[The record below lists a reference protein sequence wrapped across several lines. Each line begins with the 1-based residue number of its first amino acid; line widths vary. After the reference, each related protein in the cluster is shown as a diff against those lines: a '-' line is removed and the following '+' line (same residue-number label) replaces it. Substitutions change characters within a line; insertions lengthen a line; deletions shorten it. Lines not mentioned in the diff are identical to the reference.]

1 MFRFMRALAIVA
13 LCTSA
18 AHADPAEPT
27 VRAGAQNVPVVTVP
41 PPALEQDSDG
51 RRIIRGCAVGESCAR
66 ASELLRDFE
75 LEAFPPPGAS
85 PWIDERTPR
94 SKVETSATRR
104 VAKPSELRPDQPWLD
119 KLALPDI
126 PVRWSKHLIDYL
138 LFYKSDPRGRSI
150 MEAWLV
156 SQGRYR
162 ELITTQLRKA
172 KLPEDLIYVAM
183 IESSYDPNTQSP
195 AGALGLWQFMSDG
208 GRIYGLRQDRW
219 VDERR
224 DPLRATIAASDYW
237 ADLHMRF
244 GDWHT
249 AMAAYNVGY
258 GGMLR
263 AIARYNTN
271 DFYQLCEYENGLPW
285 ETCLYSPKVI
295 AAAIVGRNR
304 AEFGFDKIKVQPA
317 EAWDEV
323 AVPTSLSI
331 SVIARAAGV
340 ADAEVKRLNP
350 HLRRDRTPPGETS
363 YVVRVPRGTK
373 ADFNRKLVDLQ
384 TDWDGYDAYVIAH
397 GERLEDVATTYG
409 ITTAQLRK
417 INGVARDGEIEGGTI
432 LVVPRVSEET
442 RTKNK
447 AKAKA
452 NLHGSG
458 VDHKDGELLIVPVP
472 DKDAIVAKRQRV
484 FYRVVSGDSVT
495 SVAQAFG
502 IKGSQLIAWNA
513 LDDSARLH
521 PRMVLQLFVET
532 DFDADKHKVALLDPA
547 GLVVVTR
554 GSAEHLDLAEERT
567 GRVRTEYISKG
578 NEKLAEVAKK
588 YGMGSHDLARIN
600 RISFNT
606 VLAKGQKIIVYQ
618 VIDPTRSER
627 AEEQWRKTPK
637 GRRGKRTSQ
646 GPITRPAEV
655 D

>member
-1 MFRFMRALAIVA
+1 MRALAIVA
-13 LCTSA
+13 LCTTA
-18 AHADPAEPT
+18 VHADPAEPT
-27 VRAGAQNVPVVTVP
+27 TVRAGAQNAPPVVVP
-41 PPALEQDSDG
+41 APALEQDSDG
-51 RRIIRGCAVGESCAR
+51 RRIIRGCAVGETCAR
-66 ASELLRDFE
+66 TSELLRDFE

-85 PWIDERTPR
+85 PWIDERTPA
-94 SKVETSATRR
+94 SKLETHATTRR
-104 VAKPSELRPDQPWLD
+104 VAKPSELRPDQAWLD
-119 KLALPDI
+119 RLALPDI
-126 PVRWSKHLIDYL
+126 PVRWSQQLIDYL
-138 LFYKSDPRGRSI
+138 LFYKSDPRGRAI
-150 MEAWLV
+150 MESWLV

-162 ELITTQLRKA
+162 DLITTQLRKA
-172 KLPEDLIYVAM
+172 KLPVDLLYVAM

-195 AGALGLWQFMSDG
+195 AGALGLWQFMPDG

-271 DFYQLCEYENGLPW
+271 DFYQLCEFENGLPW

-295 AAAIVGRNR
+295 ATAIVGRNR
-304 AEFGFDKIKVQPA
+304 AEFGFDKIKEQPA

-323 AVPTSLSI
+323 AVPTSLAI
-331 SVIARAAGV
+331 SVIARAAGA
-340 ADAEVKRLNP
+340 ADAEIKRLNP

-363 YVVRVPRGTK
+363 YVVRVPRGTRVEF
-373 ADFNRKLVDLQ
+373 DRKIAELQ
-384 TDWDGYDAYVIAH
+384 TDWDGYDAYVMAH

-409 ITTAQLRK
+409 ISAGQLRK
-417 INGVARDGEIEGGTI
+417 LNGVARDGEIEGGTI
-432 LVVPRVSEET
+432 LVVPRVSEEN
-442 RTKNK
+442 RAKNK

-452 NLHGSG
+452 NLHASG
-458 VDHKDGELLIVPVP
+458 VDHKEGESLIVPVP
-472 DKDAIVAKRQRV
+472 DKDFTVSKRKRV

-495 SVAQAFG
+495 SVAKAFG
-502 IKGSQLIAWNA
+502 IKGSQLISWNA
-513 LDDSARLH
+513 LDDGARLH

-532 DFDADKHKVALLDPA
+532 AFDADKHNVALLDPA
-547 GLVVVTR
+547 GLIIVTR

-578 NEKLAEVAKK
+578 NEKLADVAKK

-606 VLAKGQKIIVYQ
+606 VLSKGQKIIVYQ
-618 VIDPTRSER
+618 VTDPTRSGR
-627 AEEQWRKTPK
+627 AEDQWRKTPK
-637 GRRGKRTSQ
+637 ARRGKRTSQ
-646 GPITRPAEV
+646 GPVTRPADV